1 MLQIYIRL
9 FTNRSKY
16 EIRNGLRNA
25 GNSVL
30 IVPAASKTLVT

>member
-25 GNSVL
+25 AHSVL
-30 IVPAASKTLVT
+30 NVPTASKTMVT